1 VKVYL
6 AGTTVCSP
14 ERNPTIQNLFVQG
27 SKLHSFFHCS
37 EEKGFEYK
45 WYNTNMKNKIDIFLD
60 SGAFSAF
67 TQNVQIDIEEYI
79 AFIKEHQSNL
89 EVYANLDVIGS
100 PKGTWMNQKTMER
113 AGLNPLPCFHYG
125 EDLKWLHRYLNT
137 GYEYIALG
145 GMVPISTRDLIKW
158 LDTLFAE
165 HLTDSNGFPIIKVHG
180 FGLTSLT
187 LMLRY
192 PWYCMTEEDHT
203 VLTKAGWMSLSDLSV
218 GDEIL
223 AFNNGVTEWQKI
235 QEIPIFEV
243 DNVEIN
249 HLSNRNFEAMV
260 SDNHRWLVSNINNRD
275 KEYKWRTTDSL
286 LAGDCINRVGEYD
299 FPTSSPYT
307 DAQIK
312 SLAWFWTDG
321 TIKRRRKYKNDSIVI
336 YQSNKTNPEKCQ
348 MIREVLIT
356 AKEPFCESTSIG
368 NMISFEL
375 YGDLAKW
382 LLSYAP
388 EKKLPIDLPF
398 SITKK
403 QAEDFIKHSVLA
415 DGSKTK
421 LKRSDGFALTVT
433 REVKKENLEIIRI
446 ICLLLGIPTSV
457 FDNNYS
463 PSRGLLSSS
472 VKHIYINQIKKE
484 IIKYTGRLWCV
495 RVPSGAFFTKCKDK
509 IYVTGN
515 SVDSTSW
522 VMTGRMGSIYVPK
535 RTKGQWSY
543 HEEAVKIAVSTRSP
557 SKKDANQHISTLSPK
572 RRQVILDYLDEKGYA
587 LGSSRF
593 RKESEKYELKEN
605 ERWDGKAVNG
615 KRGVEEI
622 VEPGISN
629 DYKLRDEMNII
640 YFLDLEKSFPPY
652 PRQFQVKKRVGLKGL

>member
-1 VKVYL
+1 
-6 AGTTVCSP
+6 
-14 ERNPTIQNLFVQG
+14 
-27 SKLHSFFHCS
+27 
-37 EEKGFEYK
+37 
-45 WYNTNMKNKIDIFLD
+45 MKNKIDIFLD

-100 PKGTWMNQKTMER
+100 PKGTWMNQKIMER

-192 PWYCMTEEDHT
+192 PW
-203 VLTKAGWMSLSDLSV
+203 
-218 GDEIL
+218 
-223 AFNNGVTEWQKI
+223 F
-235 QEIPIFEV
+235 
-243 DNVEIN
+243 
-249 HLSNRNFEAMV
+249 
-260 SDNHRWLVSNINNRD
+260 
-275 KEYKWRTTDSL
+275 
-286 LAGDCINRVGEYD
+286 
-299 FPTSSPYT
+299 
-307 DAQIK
+307 
-312 SLAWFWTDG
+312 
-321 TIKRRRKYKNDSIVI
+321 
-336 YQSNKTNPEKCQ
+336 
-348 MIREVLIT
+348 
-356 AKEPFCESTSIG
+356 
-368 NMISFEL
+368 
-375 YGDLAKW
+375 
-382 LLSYAP
+382 
-388 EKKLPIDLPF
+388 
-398 SITKK
+398 
-403 QAEDFIKHSVLA
+403 
-415 DGSKTK
+415 
-421 LKRSDGFALTVT
+421 
-433 REVKKENLEIIRI
+433 
-446 ICLLLGIPTSV
+446 
-457 FDNNYS
+457 
-463 PSRGLLSSS
+463 
-472 VKHIYINQIKKE
+472 
-484 IIKYTGRLWCV
+484 
-495 RVPSGAFFTKCKDK
+495 
-509 IYVTGN
+509 

-615 KRGVEEI
+615 KRGVEEVI
-622 VEPGISN
+622 EPGISN